1 MSLRFEV
8 CPSGSESLLCEVRAL
23 PEDHCW
29 VLKQQISDRL
39 GICKCKI
46 ALKAGSFVVRDG
58 LCVRRLLPFLQQSGR
73 RILSFVTQ
81 EVVLTTAAELHARGV
96 CFKCMKE
103 AGAQA
108 SDIIGLPI
116 PVDVVALRTAG
127 FSLADLLRARSNISY
142 HPPVTNRTLFD
153 SQLKA
158 GGFTAGEFRD
168 AGYRAEDLSEKFF
181 WRDGAALYVGDW
193 EWEPC
198 YAFFTA
204 EELRSGGYT
213 VRELKRACFDFD
225 DVANAGYTDQD
236 LLSWD
241 APGGVA
247 KLGRGGV
254 ARLWRR
260 RQQWRHVDAKGGRV
274 NWNPIELTLDCFFLG
289 SFFRLEPLRDAKF
302 TRLRLLQW
310 ILSYSLSLSGY
321 GLSPASG
328 LEL

>member
-181 WRDGAALYVGDW
+181 WRDGAELYVGDR

-198 YAFFTA
+198 CAFFTA

-241 APGGVA
+241 AQGGVA

-260 RQQWRHVDAKGGRV
+260 RQQWRR
-274 NWNPIELTLDCFFLG
+274 LDQP
-289 SFFRLEPLRDAKF
+289 E
-302 TRLRLLQW
+302 
-310 ILSYSLSLSGY
+310 
-321 GLSPASG
+321 
-328 LEL
+328 